1 MTAVARDTYREY
13 FAWLQT
19 PEPEE
24 GVIFAIDPAMP
35 AEGYRIRSDG
45 DKIRVTG
52 GDDAGVLYGAFA
64 LRRRLASGQDI
75 NHESAPRVSRRI
87 LNHWDNIDGS
97 IERGYA
103 GRSIFFRNGRLDYDP
118 VRIKDYVRLLA
129 SIGINVVSI
138 NNVNVTPES
147 AKLLTDLLPEVKK
160 LADIFRPWGVKLSLA
175 VHFES
180 PVLVGGLKTAD
191 PLEESVK
198 SWWKERADEI
208 YRLIPDF
215 SGFLVKADSEFEGG
229 PASFGRTEADGANL
243 LARVVAPYGGVV
255 YWRCF
260 IYNCRQDWRDGTIDR
275 PRAAYELFKPQD
287 GLFDSNVIL
296 QIKNGPSDFQ
306 IREPNSPL
314 LGAMEHTRQA
324 LEFQITQEY
333 TGQQIDVCYLASQW
347 EEVLSFPVDET
358 AALRDLIGGKID
370 TVAAVANVG
379 DNENWTGHTL
389 AQANL
394 YAFGRL
400 AWDPALTAA
409 EIAGEWVR
417 LTFGNEPETVG
428 KISDIL
434 LRSRNVYEKYTTP
447 LGLGWMVNVH
457 NHYGPSPEGYE
468 YMKWGTYHRASH
480 SAIGIDRT
488 GRGTG
493 FSKQY
498 HPSLAAR
505 FDDVDSCPQE
515 LLLFFH
521 RLPYSHVLKNG
532 KTLLQHYYDTHF
544 EGVLDV
550 EDFISQWQSLERH
563 LPKAVFE
570 SVAGRLV
577 RQLENAR
584 EWRDVVNTY
593 FYRKTG
599 IPDEKGRPIHE

>member
-1 MTAVARDTYREY
+1 MPVDFREAYREY
-13 FAWLQT
+13 SAWLQT
-19 PEPEE
+19 PVPGE
-24 GVIFAIDPAMP
+24 GVTFAVDPALP
-35 AEGYRIRSDG
+35 AEGYRIRSEDG
-45 DKIRVTG
+45 KISVTG
-52 GDDAGVLYGAFA
+52 GDDSGVLYGTFA
-64 LRRRLASGQDI
+64 LHRRLAAGQEVDC
-75 NHESAPRVSRRI
+75 ESAPRISRRM
-87 LNHWDNIDGS
+87 LDHWDNIDGS

-103 GRSIFFRNGRLDYDP
+103 GKSIFFRNGGLDYDP
-118 VRIKDYVRLLA
+118 ARIRDYARLLA
-129 SIGINVVSI
+129 SIGINVIAV
-138 NNVNVTPES
+138 NNVNVTAES
-147 AKLLTDLLPEVKK
+147 ARLLTDLLPEVKK

-180 PVLVGGLKTAD
+180 PVRAGGLKTAD
-191 PLEESVK
+191 PLDENVK
-198 SWWKERADEI
+198 SWWRERADEI

-260 IYNCRQDWRDGTIDR
+260 IYNCRQDWRDRTIDR
-275 PRAAYELFKPQD
+275 PRAAYDLFMPQD
-287 GLFDSNVIL
+287 GLFDANVIL
-296 QIKNGPSDFQ
+296 QIKNGPGDFQ

-347 EEVLSFPVDET
+347 EEALSFPVDET
-358 AALRDLIGGKID
+358 RALRDLMGGRID
-370 TVAAVANVG
+370 TMAAVANVG
-379 DNENWTGHTL
+379 DDDNWTGHTL

-400 AWDPALTAA
+400 AWDPALTAE

-417 LTFGNEPETVG
+417 LTFGNGPEVTE
-428 KISDIL
+428 KIPDIL
-434 LRSRNVYEKYTTP
+434 LRSRNAYEKYTTP

-457 NHYGPSPEGYE
+457 HHYGPSPEGYE
-468 YMKWGTYHRASH
+468 YMKWGTYHRAGR
-480 SAIGIDRT
+480 SAIGVDRT
-488 GRGTG
+488 SRGTG
-493 FSKQY
+493 FSRQY
-498 HPSLAAR
+498 PPGLTAL
-505 FDDVDSCPQE
+505 FDSVDACPQE

-521 RLPYSHVLKNG
+521 RLPYSHRLKNG
-532 KTLLQHYYDTHF
+532 KTLLQYYYDMHF
-544 EGVLDV
+544 EGVREV
-550 EDFISQWQSLERH
+550 EDFISQWQSLKQH

-570 SVAGRLV
+570 SVGSRLA

-593 FYRKTG
+593 FYRRTG
-599 IPDEKGRPIHE
+599 IPDEKGRLIYE